1 MIRLKIISLS
11 IFLLISVSLFSQTQR
26 IVIKLKQNTPVNVL
40 NDFTQNNIKGFSNP
54 LAKIIERYDIFNSEQ
69 LFKKYASRF
78 RDVEVTGLNRIYIL
92 QTNSQYL
99 SECINSLKQNTNI
112 EYAKSVDKLKLESF
126 TPNDAYYNNQYY
138 LQNINVPPV
147 WDSQQGTNALVGII
161 DSGMDFLHPDLQ
173 QSYFINTGEYGN
185 GKETNGIDDDADGYI
200 DNWRG
205 WNFIDNNNNPVD
217 DNIVSHGTCVAGI
230 ISAGFNNGIG
240 ISSVTGGS
248 KSLILKC
255 FNSQGV
261 GYEDQIATAI
271 LYGVMQGVKV
281 FNFSFGDYIY
291 SDLLRDVVRYAY
303 QNNITIVSSA
313 GNDNSNVLHYPSA
326 FDEVISVA
334 ASDELDRKATFS
346 AYGETVD
353 IYAPGVNIL
362 TTSRVGQGSAEYGS
376 NYTLANGTSFSSP
389 IVAAVAAILKT
400 KNPNLSNEEIRG
412 ILVSSARYFSGQSE
426 WNNYYSSG
434 LLNAYAAFQNYNN
447 PSVARIFTPS
457 LNYSFTNDTVPV
469 AITAASA
476 FFRSYSLKYGTGE
489 NPVAFNDLFSSGL
502 QIIKDTVYKWNTAS
516 LPDTSYT
523 LKLIVYTNNG
533 KTVEHSTIIRKNKST
548 PVITNYSNGE
558 ILFKDGFSEFIT
570 FSSKEPSKGLVY
582 FKRKNVNE
590 PYNSIFADDG
600 NIGFF
605 TTDHYALLNHISFI
619 PETEYEFYLEA
630 VSLNGK
636 KVNVNDTSFHFRA
649 KKQIDKYSYIKKPYN
664 LPKSQVNDK
673 VIDLFNNGSKNIFT
687 NNVQLGLTAEIYN
700 FNNNNRFEKVTSGWI
715 GNNVVRDVILRSN
728 KWDLLSSQQRSGN
741 IFESPA
747 VFQIPSNKIWS
758 NDAGDEFWSS
768 KYADVDGDGVD
779 ELLGFGSQGL
789 RIMKFQSSVTPF
801 AVLNYLPANANNYAN
816 SQNVV
821 VNDFDNDGKKEIVF
835 TNSFINANNVQNTS
849 VNIYKYSSGNSFSLV
864 FHEEYPLVIKGDN
877 LTAGDFDGDGKKEIA
892 IGFSTDMGISVKLFS
907 VLFIKSTG
915 IGLFS
920 EYNSVEM
927 YNSDAQ
933 GELSIKAGDVDNDG
947 RDELI
952 TNEGKLLYV
961 LKYNLSASSFEP
973 QYFRENINSYNSI
986 VFDFDNNGVKE
997 IGINNNDS
1005 VIFIEKNIAYAG
1017 PKTPTGLA
1025 GYSPDSNRV
1034 ALSFQAVPGAQ
1045 FYKVYRGL
1053 SDSTGY
1059 SLYDSTNTFVYND
1072 IQVNNK
1078 RDYYYKISAV
1088 DTTKQIRESVLSEY
1102 VKVYVHNKS
1111 KIVSAVYSKGLLSV
1125 KFSEKI
1131 QLFIPDVKTFRLNG
1145 TVNPS
1150 SIGILN
1156 NYEYGLSFK
1165 GLANGSY
1172 FISAADLKD
1181 FYGAP
1186 VDTASV
1192 AFAVSTVDSGSF
1204 YITTLKLINPN
1215 TLKVEFNTAV
1225 DTVTSYNTTNYSVE
1239 PFNLKITSSERDR
1252 TDRKIL
1258 YLTVNSNN
1266 NIGPSGKTYFLRIN
1280 NIYSESGIKIV
1291 SGSGSVFSLS
1301 FVKEDLSNVAVY
1313 PNPYSK
1319 SKSAKQIITF
1329 ANLTK
1334 TAKIYVFNLSGESII
1349 ELAETDS
1356 DGGIEWNLRDS
1367 RGNEIP
1373 SGIYIYKVEGK
1384 NSLGTEIDSKM
1395 GKFAVVK

>member
-1 MIRLKIISLS
+1 MIRLKLISLF
-11 IFLLISVSLFSQTQR
+11 IFLLISVSLCSQNQR
-26 IVIKLKQNTPVNVL
+26 IVIKLKQNTPKNIL
-40 NDFTQNNIKGFSNP
+40 NDFTQNNIKNTLNP
-54 LAKIIERYDIFNSEQ
+54 LSKIIERYDIFNSEQ
-69 LFKKYASRF
+69 LFKKYTASLRNI
-78 RDVEVTGLNRIYIL
+78 ELTGLNRIFIL
-92 QTNSQYL
+92 QTNSPNL
-99 SECINSLKQNTNI
+99 ADCINSLKQNTYI
-112 EYAKSVDKLKLESF
+112 EYAKTVDILKLELF
-126 TPNDAYYNNQYY
+126 TPNDTYYNNQYY
-138 LQNINVPPV
+138 LQNIKAPAV
-147 WDSQQGTNALVGII
+147 WDFQQGTNALVGII
-161 DSGMDFLHPDLQ
+161 DSGIDFLHPDLQ
-173 QSYFINTGEYGN
+173 QSYFINIGEYGN
-185 GKETNGIDDDADGYI
+185 GKENNGIDDDGDGYI

-217 DNIVSHGTCVAGI
+217 DNIVSHGSCVAGI

-291 SDLLRDVVRYAY
+291 SDLLKDVVKFAHL
-303 QNNITIVSSA
+303 NDVTIVCSA

-376 NYTLANGTSFSSP
+376 NYAFANGTSFSSP

-426 WNNYYSSG
+426 WNSYYSSG
-434 LLNAYAAFQNYNN
+434 LLNAQTAFQNYNN
-447 PSVARIFTPS
+447 PSIARIHTPY
-457 LNYSFTNDTVPV
+457 LNYSFVNDTVPV
-469 AITAASA
+469 AVTAASA
-476 FFRSYSLKYGTGE
+476 FFRSYAIKYGVGE
-489 NPVAFNDLFSSGL
+489 NPSSFSDLFSSGA
-502 QIIKDTVYKWNTAS
+502 QVIKDTVYKWNTAS
-516 LPDTSYT
+516 LPDTAYT
-523 LKLIVYTNNG
+523 LKLVVYTNNG
-533 KTVEHSTIIRKNKST
+533 KTVEHSTIIRKNKSI
-548 PVITNYSNGE
+548 PVINNYSDGE
-558 ILFKDGFSEFIT
+558 ILFKDGYSELIT

-590 PYNSIFADDG
+590 AYSSIFADDG
-600 NIGFF
+600 NIGYF
-605 TTDHYALLNHISFI
+605 TTDHFALLNHFSLI

-636 KVNVNDTSFHFRA
+636 KTSVTDTSFYFRT

-664 LPKSQVNDK
+664 LPKSQVFDK
-673 VIDLFNNGSKNIFT
+673 VIDIYNNGSKNVLT

-700 FNNNNRFEKVTSGWI
+700 FNNNRFNKVSGGWI
-715 GNNVVRDVILRSN
+715 GNNVVRDIILRNN
-728 KWDLLSSQQRSGN
+728 KWELLASQQRNGN

-747 VFQIPSNKIWS
+747 AFQIPSNKIWS
-758 NDAGDEFWSS
+758 NDGSEEFWSS
-768 KYADVDGDGVD
+768 NYADVDGDGID
-779 ELLGFGSQGL
+779 EVLGFGTQGL
-789 RIMKFQSSVTPF
+789 RIMKFQSTVTPF
-801 AVLNYLPANANNYAN
+801 AVLNYLPSGASNYAN
-816 SQNVV
+816 SQNVLV
-821 VNDFDNDGKKEIVF
+821 YDFDNDGKKEVVF
-835 TNSFINANNVQNTS
+835 TNSFINVNNVQNTS

-864 FHEEYPLVIKGDN
+864 FHEEYPLIIKGDN
-877 LTAGDFDGDGKKEIA
+877 LTIGDFDGDGKKEIA
-892 IGFSTDMGISVKLFS
+892 IGFSTNMAISVKLFS

-927 YNSDAQ
+927 YNGDTQ
-933 GELSIKAGDVDNDG
+933 GESNVKAGDVDNDG

-952 TNEGKLLYV
+952 TNEGKVMYV
-961 LKYNLSASSFEP
+961 LKYNSSSSSFEP
-973 QYFRENINSYNSI
+973 QYFREDINSYNSI
-986 VFDFDNNGVKE
+986 VYDFDNNGVKE

-1005 VIFIEKNIAYAG
+1005 LIFLEKNISYAG
-1017 PKTPTGLA
+1017 PKTPAGLTGFSL
-1025 GYSPDSNRV
+1025 DSNKV
-1034 ALSFQAVPGAQ
+1034 ALSFQIVSGAQ
-1045 FYKVYRGL
+1045 YYKVYRGL

-1059 SLYDSTNTFVYND
+1059 VLYDSVNTTVFND
-1072 IQVNNK
+1072 VQVNNK

-1088 DTTKQIRESVLSEY
+1088 DTTKQVRESVLSNF

-1111 KIVSAVYSKGLLSV
+1111 KIINAVYNKGLLSV
-1125 KFSEKI
+1125 KFSDKI
-1131 QLFIPDVKTFRLNG
+1131 PLLIPEVKSFALNK
-1145 TVNPS
+1145 TLYPS
-1150 SIGILN
+1150 SVGIID

-1165 GLANGSY
+1165 GLVNGNYSLS
-1172 FISAADLKD
+1172 INTLKD
-1181 FYGAP
+1181 FYGSP
-1186 VDTASV
+1186 VDTV
-1192 AFAVSTVDSGSF
+1192 TFPVIVNVSDSASF
-1204 YITTLKLINPN
+1204 YIATLKLINPS
-1215 TLKVEFNTAV
+1215 TLRVDFNINV
-1225 DTVTSYNTTNYSVE
+1225 DSVSSYNISNYSIE
-1239 PFNLKITSSERDR
+1239 PFNLKVISAERDKN
-1252 TDRKIL
+1252 DKKIL
-1258 YLTVNSNN
+1258 YLNVNSNN
-1266 NIGPSGKTYFLRIN
+1266 NIGPSGKTYFIRLN
-1280 NIYSESGIKIV
+1280 NIYSESGLKI
-1291 SGSGSVFSLS
+1291 SNGSGSVFSLA
-1301 FVKEDLSNVAVY
+1301 FVKEDLSNVVVY
-1313 PNPYSK
+1313 PNPYNK
-1319 SKSAKQIITF
+1319 SKSVKHLVTF

-1334 TAKIYVFNLSGESII
+1334 TAKVYVFSLSGESVI
-1349 ELAETDS
+1349 ELSETDS

-1384 NSLGTEIDSKM
+1384 NSLGTDVDTKM

>member
-1 MIRLKIISLS
+1 MIRLKIISLCV
-11 IFLLISVSLFSQTQR
+11 FLLVSVSLFSQTQR
-26 IVIKLKQNTPVNVL
+26 IVVKFKQNTPVNIL
-40 NDFTQNNIKGFSNP
+40 NDFKQNNIRGSVNP

-69 LFKKYASRF
+69 LFGKYTARLRNIES
-78 RDVEVTGLNRIYIL
+78 TGLDRIFIL
-92 QTNSQYL
+92 QTNTAYPAD
-99 SECINSLKQNTNI
+99 CINSLKLNTNV
-112 EYAKSVDKLKLESF
+112 EYAKPVDKLKLESF
-126 TPNDAYYNNQYY
+126 TPNDTYYNNQYY
-138 LQNINVPPV
+138 LQNINIPPV
-147 WDSQQGTNALVGII
+147 WDFQQGTNALVGII
-161 DSGMDFLHPDLQ
+161 DSGIDFLHPDLQ

-185 GKETNGIDDDADGYI
+185 GKENNGIDDDGDGYI

-217 DNIVSHGTCVAGI
+217 DNIVSHGSCVAGI

-240 ISSVTGGS
+240 ISSITGGS

-303 QNNITIVSSA
+303 QNNVTIVCSA

-362 TTSRVGQGSAEYGS
+362 TTSRVGQGSAEYGN

-389 IVAAVAAILKT
+389 IVAAVAAVLKT
-400 KNPNLSNEEIRG
+400 KNPNLTNEEIRG
-412 ILVSSARYFSGQSE
+412 ILVFSAQYFSGQSE

-434 LLNAYAAFQNYNN
+434 LLNAQSAFQNYNN
-447 PSVARIFTPS
+447 PSVVRIFTPS

-469 AITAASA
+469 AVTAASA
-476 FFRSYSLKYGTGE
+476 FFRSYSLKYGVGE
-489 NPVAFNDLFSSGL
+489 NPSSYHDLFSSGS
-502 QIIKDTVYKWNTAS
+502 QVIKDTVYRWNTVS

-533 KTVEHSTIIRKNKST
+533 KTVEHSTIIRKNKSN
-548 PVITNYSNGE
+548 PVITGYSNGE
-558 ILFKDGFSEFIT
+558 ILFKDGFSELIT
-570 FSSKEPSKGLVY
+570 FFSKEPSKGLVY

-590 PYNSIFADDG
+590 PYSSIYADDG

-605 TTDHYALLNHISFI
+605 TTDHYALLNHFSLI

-636 KVNVNDTSFHFRA
+636 KVSVNDTSFHFRA

-664 LPKSQVNDK
+664 LPRSQVNDK
-673 VIDLFNNGSKNIFT
+673 VVDIFNNGSRNVFT

-700 FNNNNRFEKVTSGWI
+700 FINNRFEKVSSGWI
-715 GNNVVRDVILRSN
+715 GNNVVRDVILRNN
-728 KWDLLSSQQRSGN
+728 KWDLLSSQQRTGN
-741 IFESPA
+741 VFESPS
-747 VFQIPSNKIWS
+747 VYQIPSIKIWS

-768 KYADVDGDGVD
+768 KFADVDGDGVD
-779 ELLGFGSQGL
+779 EILGFGAQGL
-789 RIMKFQSSVTPF
+789 RIMKFQGSVTPF
-801 AVLNYLPANANNYAN
+801 AVLNYLPANAGNYAN
-816 SQNVV
+816 SQNVIV
-821 VNDFDNDGKKEIVF
+821 GDFDNDAKKEIVF
-835 TNSFINANNVQNTS
+835 TNSFIDANNNQNTS

-892 IGFSTDMGISVKLFS
+892 VGFSTDLAIPVKLFS

-915 IGLFS
+915 IGTFS

-933 GELSIKAGDVDNDG
+933 GELSIKAGDIDNDG

-952 TNEGKLLYV
+952 SNEGKLLYV
-961 LKYNLSASSFEP
+961 LKYNLSSSSFEP

-986 VFDFDNNGVKE
+986 VYDFDNNGVKE

-1005 VIFIEKNIAYAG
+1005 VIFIEKNIAFAG

-1025 GYSPDSNRV
+1025 GYILDSNRV
-1034 ALSFQAVPGAQ
+1034 ALSFQGVTGAQ
-1045 FYKVYRGL
+1045 YYKVYRGL

-1059 SLYDSTNTFVYND
+1059 NLYDSTYTSVYND

-1111 KIVSAVYSKGLLSV
+1111 KITGAVYSKGLLSV

-1131 QLFIPDVKTFRLNG
+1131 QLFIPDIKTFRLNG
-1145 TVNPS
+1145 TIYPS
-1150 SIGILN
+1150 SIGIVN

-1165 GLANGSY
+1165 GLINGNY
-1172 FISAADLKD
+1172 LINAADLKD

-1186 VDTASV
+1186 VDTGSV
-1192 AFAVSTVDSGSF
+1192 AFAVSTTDSNSF
-1204 YITTLKLINPN
+1204 YISNLILTNPN
-1215 TLKVEFNTAV
+1215 TLKVQFNTVV
-1225 DTVTSYNTTNYSVE
+1225 DTVTSYNTSNYSID
-1239 PFNLKITSSERDR
+1239 PFNLKIIAAERDK
-1252 TDRKIL
+1252 TDKKIL

-1266 NIGPSGKTYFLRIN
+1266 NIGPGGKTYFIRIN
-1280 NIYSESGIKIV
+1280 NVYSESGIKIV
-1291 SGSGSVFSLS
+1291 SGSGSVFSLT
-1301 FVKEDLSNVAVY
+1301 FVKEDLTGVVAY

-1319 SKSAKQIITF
+1319 TKSAKQIITF

-1334 TAKIYVFNLSGESII
+1334 TAKVYVFSLSGESIN
-1349 ELAETDS
+1349 ELSETNG
-1356 DGGIEWNLRDS
+1356 DGGIEWDLRDT

-1384 NSLGTEIDSKM
+1384 NSLGADVESKM